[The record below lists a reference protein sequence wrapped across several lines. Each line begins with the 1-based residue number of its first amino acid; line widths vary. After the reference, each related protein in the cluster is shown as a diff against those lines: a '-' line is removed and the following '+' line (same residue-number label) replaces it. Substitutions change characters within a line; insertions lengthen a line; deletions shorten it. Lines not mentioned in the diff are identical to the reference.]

1 MKIIPEAI
9 NFLGAAVASGDVF
22 TEIKTAVAN
31 IDDADIPNKEKH
43 NTVFQYIK
51 AIGYPIGK
59 LALNFGIKLAVM
71 WLRKKAT

>member
-1 MKIIPEAI
+1 MKIVPEAI
-9 NFLGAAVASGDVF
+9 NFLGAAVTSGDVF
-22 TEIKTAVAN
+22 TEIKKAVSN

-43 NTVFQYIK
+43 STVFQYIK

-71 WLRKKAT
+71 WLREKAT